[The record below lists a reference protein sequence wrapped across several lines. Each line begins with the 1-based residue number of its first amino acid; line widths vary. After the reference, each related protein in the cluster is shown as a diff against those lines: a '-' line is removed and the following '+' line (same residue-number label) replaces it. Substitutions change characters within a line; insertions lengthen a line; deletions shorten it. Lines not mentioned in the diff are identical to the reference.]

1 MDKELNLVRYGTR
14 KLLELVGVIPSEG
27 GQPTF
32 ILIVRN
38 TAYTVQFTFLNY
50 FFFIDR
56 FELSSH
62 YISWKFI

>member
-1 MDKELNLVRYGTR
+1 MDKELNLVRRGTR
-14 KLLELVGVIPSEG
+14 NMLELVGNIPPQG
-27 GQPTF
+27 GQPTY

-38 TAYTVQFTFLNY
+38 TAYTAQFIFFNI